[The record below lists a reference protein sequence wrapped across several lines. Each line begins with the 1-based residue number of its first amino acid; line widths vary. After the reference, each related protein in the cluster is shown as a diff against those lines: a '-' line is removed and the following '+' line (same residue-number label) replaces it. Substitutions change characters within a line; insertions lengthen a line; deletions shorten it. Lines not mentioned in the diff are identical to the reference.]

1 MSHHQFNFCR
11 FDTGVTNAK
20 TDKGT
25 LDWTKG
31 MPEIDAV
38 SVI

>member
-1 MSHHQFNFCR
+1 MIRLSLM
-11 FDTGVTNAK
+11 VK

-31 MPEIDAV
+31 DYWKCPKLMQLV
-38 SVI
+38 